1 MQNWERLYEYIH
13 EYQELVLDV
22 YSKHGVAFL
31 TTYWNINKD
40 TTVWDKKQMYA
51 GSYEKTG
58 NLSGMKWD
66 KYLLL
71 PVYFAEEISTSFDG
85 SETGLIKEQETSIVF
100 PSIYGITPYAND
112 IVKFE
117 SEFLQSEN
125 DTYPIFKVTGV
136 EPYPNTEK
144 RYWKLRCKVYESK
157 GTEKLESKTEDTYV
171 FVDYD
176 KKIHTVEE
184 AKTIARMLVKDEEL
198 NTNLTDMWND
208 NAGLIE
214 S

>member
-1 MQNWERLYEYIH
+1 MQNLEQLYEYIK
-13 EYQELVLDV
+13 EYQELVLDY

-40 TTVWDKKQMYA
+40 TTVWDKQQMYGGA
-51 GSYEKTG
+51 YEKTG
-58 NLSGMKWD
+58 ELSGMKWD

-71 PVYFAEEISTSFDG
+71 PVYFSEEIATGFDG
-85 SETGLIKEQETSIVF
+85 SDIGLVKEQETSVVF

-112 IVKFE
+112 IIKFE
-117 SEFLQSEN
+117 SEFLQSQN
-125 DTYPIFKVTGV
+125 DTYPLFKVTGV

-157 GTEKLESKTEDTYV
+157 GTNKLEEKTEDTYV
-171 FVDYD
+171 FFDYD

-184 AKTIARMLVKDEEL
+184 ATTLARMLAKDEEL
-198 NTNLTDMWND
+198 KTNLVDMWND

-214 S
+214 T

>member
-13 EYQELVLDV
+13 EYQELVLDY

-31 TTYWNINKD
+31 TTYWNINKE
-40 TTVWDKKQMYA
+40 TTVWDKQQMYGGA
-51 GSYEKTG
+51 YEKTG

-71 PVYFAEEISTSFDG
+71 PVYFSEEIATQFDG

-144 RYWKLRCKVYESK
+144 RYWKLKLKVYESK
-157 GTEKLESKTEDTYV
+157 GTERLESKTEDTYV

-184 AKTIARMLVKDEEL
+184 AKTLARMLAKDEEL
-198 NTNLTDMWND
+198 KTNLTDMWND

-214 S
+214 I

>member
-13 EYQELVLDV
+13 EYQELVLDY

-40 TTVWDKKQMYA
+40 TTVWDKQQMYGGA
-51 GSYEKTG
+51 YEKTG
-58 NLSGMKWD
+58 DLSGMKWD

-71 PVYFAEEISTSFDG
+71 PVYFSEEIATGFDG
-85 SETGLIKEQETSIVF
+85 SDIGLVKEQETSIVF

-112 IVKFE
+112 IIKFE
-117 SEFLQSEN
+117 SEFLQSQN
-125 DTYPIFKVTGV
+125 DTYPLFKVTGV

-157 GTEKLESKTEDTYV
+157 STDKLEAKTEDTYV
-171 FVDYD
+171 FFDYD

-184 AKTIARMLVKDEEL
+184 ATTLARMLAKDEEL
-198 NTNLTDMWND
+198 KTNLNDMWND

-214 S
+214 T

>member
-13 EYQELVLDV
+13 EYQELVLDY

-40 TTVWDKKQMYA
+40 TTVWDKQQMYGGA
-51 GSYEKTG
+51 YEKTG
-58 NLSGMKWD
+58 ELSGMKWD

-71 PVYFAEEISTSFDG
+71 PVYFSEEIATGFDG
-85 SETGLIKEQETSIVF
+85 SDIGLVKEQETSVVF

-112 IVKFE
+112 IIKFE
-117 SEFLQSEN
+117 SEFLQSQN
-125 DTYPIFKVTGV
+125 DTYPLFKVTGV

-157 GTEKLESKTEDTYV
+157 GTEKIEVKTEDTYV

-176 KKIHTVEE
+176 KKVHTVEE
-184 AKTIARMLVKDEEL
+184 AKTIARMLAKDEEL
-198 NTNLTDMWND
+198 KTNLSDMWND

-214 S
+214 L

>member
-1 MQNWERLYEYIH
+1 MQNWSRLYEYIQ
-13 EYQELVLDV
+13 EYQELVLDY

-40 TTVWDKKQMYA
+40 TTVWDKEQMYA

-58 NLSGMKWD
+58 DLSGMKWD

-71 PVYFAEEISTSFDG
+71 PVYFSEEISTGFDG
-85 SETGLIKEQETSIVF
+85 SEIGLVKEQETSIVF

-112 IVKFE
+112 VVKFE

-144 RYWKLRCKVYESK
+144 RYWKLKCKVYESK
-157 GTEKLESKTEDTYV
+157 GTERLEVKTEDTYV

-184 AKTIARMLVKDEEL
+184 AKTIARMLAKDEEL
-198 NTNLTDMWND
+198 KTNLNDMWND

>member
-198 NTNLTDMWND
+198 KTNLTDMWND

>member
-13 EYQELVLDV
+13 EYQELVLDY

-40 TTVWDKKQMYA
+40 TTVWDKEQMYA
-51 GSYEKTG
+51 GAYEKTG
-58 NLSGMKWD
+58 KLSGMKWD

-71 PVYFAEEISTSFDG
+71 PVYFSEEISTAFDG

-100 PSIYGITPYAND
+100 PSIYGITPYAGD
-112 IVKFE
+112 VVKFE

-125 DTYPIFKVTGV
+125 DTYPIFKITGV

-144 RYWKLRCKVYESK
+144 RYWKLHCKVYQSK
-157 GTEKLESKTEDTYV
+157 STDKMEAKTENTYV
-171 FVDYD
+171 FFDYD

-184 AKTIARMLVKDEEL
+184 AQTLARMLVKDEEL
-198 NTNLTDMWND
+198 KINLTDMWND
-208 NAGLIE
+208 NSGLLE
-214 S
+214 T